1 MKKATAFLILA
12 LLGASVFPAQSS
24 ADFSRAIAYYL
35 IGDLD
40 LARKN
45 LDAHFQLHPQPTIKL
60 GFVLLLQDEKWE
72 ATKKFRDYL
81 ESDHRSLEALT
92 GISLATADM
101 KNSLAID
108 NLNKILRMNPGYA
121 PAYLGLGHEYALRNN
136 FPAAEE
142 YFSKS
147 LKYDDIPEFK
157 ILLADLYLKT
167 AEAQKAFDLIRPE
180 ADRAP
185 ANYYFALLAARA
197 CLQLNGCPDTALY
210 IERAMNARPESREAQ
225 LLHARHLLKIG
236 ELRKAKA
243 LLGKLKFDRYNPEY
257 GLTFAE
263 VLLQLK
269 DRDAEK
275 YLYEVF
281 SQEQWQPLVNKL
293 LGLFHLRKKDDT
305 VQNWIDRA
313 VLSGLPAQ
321 ELRKEFPAQ
330 YNFPAYPF
338 FPIFDVK
345 KIQWLGNRRILIAGC
360 LNSGEKEKLLVLDA
374 GSLKTVKS
382 FEYEG
387 SIQEIFPAA
396 RLDKVIFSTTAAEN
410 EKVYL
415 YTLVAARD
423 TYILKPVVGYAL
435 NMPKVL
441 AAFSESGN
449 TAYVTDG
456 SLPDLAFISPFSAVS
471 AYGKKTAI
479 YPAYPFPVY
488 SYSYASGSWK
498 EIRRRD
504 ELGGAPLPD
513 LQNYLLVAAAYQH
526 NPEVARLLDK
536 GRNIDITSSEEMK
549 LHFSESASHFLIH
562 FSDLKN
568 AFQAW
573 AYDQRSNKLIHF
585 DEAMFL
591 GEKYYS
597 DLDIV
602 AFHPE
607 KYEILVRTR
616 DKQKNLVLF
625 NYRSL
630 LYKRIGGNIL
640 AAAVSPDLNFIYALA
655 ERNNY
660 MYFSDANLEI
670 IRLAPYDRKKINS
683 RRDLNAIVD
692 CSDLDASYF
701 ATYNGELLKLDES
714 EKFSRRQVSLAGAVY
729 QPSPDK
735 RKAAAFINGRL
746 YVLDWLD

>member
-12 LLGASVFPAQSS
+12 FLAASVFPAQSS
-24 ADFSRAIAYYL
+24 ADFSRGIAYYL

-45 LDAHFQLHPQPTIKL
+45 LESHFQLHPQPTIKL

-72 ATKKFRDYL
+72 ATKKFHDYL

-92 GISLATADM
+92 GISLSTADV

-142 YFSKS
+142 YYSKS
-147 LKYDDIPEFK
+147 LKYADIPEFK
-157 ILLADLYLKT
+157 ILLAELYLKVGDS
-167 AEAQKAFDLIRPE
+167 QKALDLIRPE

-185 ANYYFALLAARA
+185 ANYYFALLTAKA
-197 CLQLNGCPDTALY
+197 CMKLSDCPDSAMYL
-210 IERAMNARPESREAQ
+210 ERAQNSRPESLEAK
-225 LLHARHLLKIG
+225 LLTAQYLLQNG
-236 ELRKAKA
+236 DLRRAKA

-257 GLTFAE
+257 ALTFAE
-263 VLLQLK
+263 VLMKLK

-281 SQEQWQPLVNKL
+281 SQDPWQPLVNKL
-293 LGLFHLRKKDDT
+293 LGLFHLRKKDST

-321 ELRKEFPAQ
+321 ELHKEFPGQ
-330 YNFPAYPF
+330 YNFPAFPF
-338 FPIFDVK
+338 FPIFEVK
-345 KIQWLGNRRILIAGC
+345 KMQWLGNQRLLVAGS
-360 LNSGEKEKLLVLDA
+360 LSSGDKEKLLVLDA
-374 GSLKTVKS
+374 GSLKTIKS
-382 FEYEG
+382 FDYEG

-396 RLDKVIFSTTAAEN
+396 RLDKVIFSTTAVEN

-415 YTLVAARD
+415 YTLVTAGN
-423 TYILKPVVGYAL
+423 TYRLNPVVGYAL
-435 NMPKVL
+435 GMPKVL
-441 AAFSESGN
+441 VAFSESGR

-456 SLPDLAFISPFSAVS
+456 SLPELAFTSPFSAVS
-471 AYGKKTAI
+471 AYGRKSLV
-479 YPAYPFPVY
+479 YPTYPFPVY
-488 SYSYASGSWK
+488 SYSYANDRWM
-498 EIRRRD
+498 EIRKRD
-504 ELGGAPLPD
+504 ALAGVPIPA
-513 LQNYLLVAAAYQH
+513 LQQYLLVAAAYQS
-526 NPEVARLLDK
+526 NSEVARLLEK
-536 GRNIDITSSEEMK
+536 GRSIDITSSEEMK
-549 LHFSESASHFLIH
+549 IHFGESARHFLIH

-573 AYDQRSNKLIHF
+573 AYDEGGNRLIRF
-585 DEAMFL
+585 DETQFL
-591 GEKYYS
+591 GAKYYS

-602 AFHPE
+602 NFNPE

-630 LYKRIGGNIL
+630 LYKKIGGNVL
-640 AAAVSPDLNFIYALA
+640 AAAISPDLNFIYALC
-655 ERNNY
+655 ERNNHL
-660 MYFSDANLEI
+660 YFSDANLEI
-670 IRLAPYDRKKINS
+670 TRLAPYDRKKINS
-683 RRDLNAIVD
+683 RRDLDGIVD
-692 CSDLDASYF
+692 CSDAIASYF
-701 ATYNGELLKLDES
+701 TTYNGELLKLDEAG
-714 EKFSRRQVSLAGAVY
+714 KFSRRQVSLAGALF
-729 QPSPDK
+729 QPSPDQ

-746 YVLDWLD
+746 FVLDWLD